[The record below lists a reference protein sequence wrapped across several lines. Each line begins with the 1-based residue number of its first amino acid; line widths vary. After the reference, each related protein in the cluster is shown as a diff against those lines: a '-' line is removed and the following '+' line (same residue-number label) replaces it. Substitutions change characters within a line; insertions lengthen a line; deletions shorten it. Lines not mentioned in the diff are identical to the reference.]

1 MKILKYIIS
10 PILILFI
17 GVGGGWYGTM
27 RGWDKQIEKFFGYE
41 QSKPK
46 KFPESAD
53 LSLFWTVWGILG
65 VEYINESALDPQKMV
80 YGAIKGMVDA
90 VGDSYTVFM
99 DPTETDE
106 FTKNLDEELEGIG
119 AELTVTDGKLVVV
132 TPLKDSPAE
141 KAGIKSG
148 DVIYKIEDK
157 FAADMSLFD
166 AVKAIRGEAGT
177 PVKLSLIREKVT
189 DPIEVTVI
197 RAKLDINSVERKDLG
212 NGIIYIG
219 ISQFSNNTAEE
230 FGKAVSDLILK
241 EPKGLIIDVRNNGGG
256 YLDAAVK
263 ILSYLL
269 DKDVSVVETRQKDSA
284 QNEVLKTS
292 GGPKL
297 SQVPLI
303 MLVNEG
309 SASASEIAAGAIQD
323 NKRGI
328 IMGTKTF
335 GKGTVQAVE
344 YLDDGSSIRL
354 TIAEWFTPKGRA
366 INHVGITPDIVVDL
380 YDDDVKKG
388 FDRQLD
394 EATKYLENLKK

>member
-1 MKILKYIIS
+1 MKILKHILS
-10 PILILFI
+10 PILILLI
-17 GVGGGWYGTM
+17 GVGGGWYGTIK
-27 RGWDKQIEKFFGYE
+27 GWDKQVEKFLGFQQN
-41 QSKPK
+41 QSV

-53 LSLFWTVWGILG
+53 LSLFWSVWKILG
-65 VEYINESALDPQKMV
+65 IEYINENVLDPQKMV
-80 YGAIKGMVDA
+80 YGAIKGMVEA
-90 VGDSYTVFM
+90 VNDPYTVFM
-99 DPTETDE
+99 DPKETVE

-157 FAADMSLFD
+157 FAEEMSLFD

-177 PVKLSLIREKVT
+177 PVKLSLIREHT
-189 DPIEVTVI
+189 SDLIEVTVI
-197 RAKLDINSVERKDLG
+197 RAKLDINSVERKDLE
-212 NGIIYIG
+212 NGIVYIG

-256 YLDAAVK
+256 YLDASVK

-269 DKDVSVVETRQKDSA
+269 DKDISVVETRQKDSK
-284 QNEVLKTS
+284 QNEILKTS
-292 GGPKL
+292 GGSKL
-297 SQVPLI
+297 TTVPLVV
-303 MLVNEG
+303 LVNEG

-328 IMGTKTF
+328 VMGIKTF

-344 YLDDGSSIRL
+344 YMDDGSSLRL

-366 INHVGITPDIVVDL
+366 INHMGITPDIVVDL
-380 YDDDVKKG
+380 YDDDMKKG

-394 EATKYLENLKK
+394 EAAKYLKNLKK